1 MTAAL
6 RIYVRVTSALDADRG
21 ASAVEYALMVALIA
35 ALIIISVT
43 LVGNRLSDRLGG
55 QWMP

>member
-21 ASAVEYALMVALIA
+21 ASVVEYALMVALIA

>member
-21 ASAVEYALMVALIA
+21 ASVVEYALMVALTA

>member
-6 RIYVRVTSALDADRG
+6 RIYVRVTSAFDADRG